1 MSTPDTTGDTTT
13 SEVQGP
19 DATGPAAYGL
29 CTAWTNGAPKNT
41 DTPAFSALVAAA
53 EAAAPAAGA
62 VAVERRIERQ
72 ALGEASV
79 ARQEETLRYVAGR
92 TFRMQGVA
100 QDAEGNPVALWVDV
114 NFTDDMDVTEVVFG
128 SDAYFDL
135 LATSPEMAAWLSLS
149 PALVVVTGEQEAVRV
164 VLEE

>member
-1 MSTPDTTGDTTT
+1 MRD
-13 SEVQGP
+13 
-19 DATGPAAYGL
+19 
-29 CTAWTNGAPKNT
+29 GART
-41 DTPAFSALVAAA
+41 LAAA

-135 LATSPEMAAWLSLS
+135 LATSPEMANWLSLS
-149 PALVVVTGEQEAVRV
+149 PTVVVVTGEEEAVRV